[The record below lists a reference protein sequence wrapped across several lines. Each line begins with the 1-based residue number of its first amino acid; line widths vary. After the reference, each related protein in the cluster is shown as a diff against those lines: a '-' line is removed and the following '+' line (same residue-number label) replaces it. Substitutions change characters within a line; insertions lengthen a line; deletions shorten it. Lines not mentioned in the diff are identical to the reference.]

1 MHWMSVKLPDNFQMR
16 EHSWPCWFHIIT
28 DDNNYNNTL
37 LFDFVVFFGTRFA
50 FLHLYLQRNAMQ
62 TALPFLFT
70 SRRQFRLSPLFTNR
84 KINIGMDMGKNPY
97 KQIVLALFFKM
108 SKNMKR

>member
-50 FLHLYLQRNAMQ
+50 FLHLYRQRNAMQ

-70 SRRQFRLSPLFTNR
+70 SRRQISIISPF
-84 KINIGMDMGKNPY
+84 Y
-97 KQIVLALFFKM
+97 KQ
-108 SKNMKR
+108 KNEYRNGYGEKSVQTNCFSIIFQNE